1 MVPCSH
7 FQWFPHSSVM
17 WPGLSWPN
25 AVWNPEF
32 AGGFRTCDLC
42 HWKRQQVQTGC
53 WFESFPAQIGDFVW
67 ANYSD
72 LTVTSL
78 ESWLGETIP
87 NMGLI
92 SVKYYN
98 LPHPDLWT
106 DVTKYWAM
114 RKDVATWTS
123 SCENTKKDQTIYGSI
138 GTPCNPH
145 ETHTEHQEWGLE
157 TDFPREN
164 GFYVP
169 CEFSGVYFIKRR
181 LGLGH
186 QTYQDLIRILLLSQ
200 ICN

>member
-157 TDFPREN
+157 TDFPQRER
-164 GFYVP
+164 FLCSMWV
-169 CEFSGVYFIKRR
+169 FRGVF
-181 LGLGH
+181 H
-186 QTYQDLIRILLLSQ
+186 QEKIGTWPSNIPGSYSDTIAITDM
-200 ICN
+200 